1 MTADRTADRGF
12 RRDAAALWESYISR
26 HVSLRTTPFHTR
38 TGPLSEG
45 QAWRRWAGYVVAS
58 SYELSHDREYHAI
71 RNSAALF
78 DVSPLYK
85 YLITG
90 RDAARLLDHTVPRTG
105 GKAKIG
111 QVLYTPWCDN
121 EGKQIDDGTIS
132 VLGDQT
138 YRMTSA
144 DPTLRWLHLNASGL
158 EVNIQDVS
166 ESTAALSLQGPSSR
180 EILQIAAQRDLS
192 GLKYFRL
199 TSAKIRG
206 IPVTISR
213 TGYTGDLGYEVWVDA
228 AQAVPLWD
236 ALIDTGTPYGIT
248 PAGMLA
254 LDVARI
260 EAGLLLIEVD
270 YFSSRH
276 ALIEAQK
283 SSPLEL
289 GLAWTV
295 ATDKERFNGQ
305 PALDAERRRGPA
317 WQFTGL
323 TVDWDSLEQL
333 YTDVGLPPRLPTQAW
348 RTSVPI
354 YDRGG
359 HRQLGYATSGGWA
372 PPLKRYMALAHL
384 RAHHAKTGTEVRI
397 EGTGGHRRKQAKG
410 PLTPLPFFHPQRQ
423 RPWSTT

>member
-1 MTADRTADRGF
+1 VT
-12 RRDAAALWESYISR
+12 
-26 HVSLRTTPFHTR
+26 LRTTPFHPR
-38 TGPLSEG
+38 TAALSEG

-71 RNSAALF
+71 RNAAALF

-90 RDAARLLDHTVPRTG
+90 RDAARVLDRIVTRNVA
-105 GKAKIG
+105 KAQVG
-111 QVLYTPWCDN
+111 QVLYTPWCDSD
-121 EGKQIDDGTIS
+121 GKQIDDGTIS
-132 VLGDQT
+132 VLDERT

-144 DPTLRWLHLNASGL
+144 DPTLRWLHLNAAGL
-158 EVNIQDVS
+158 EVMIEDVS
-166 ESTAALSLQGPSSR
+166 ERTAALSLQGPNAR
-180 EILQIAAQRDLS
+180 AILETAAARDLS
-192 GLKYFRL
+192 ALKYFRL
-199 TSAKIRG
+199 TQGKIRN

-228 AQAVPLWD
+228 AQALPLWD
-236 ALIDTGTPYGIT
+236 ALIAAGTPYGIT

-289 GLAWTV
+289 GLGWTV
-295 ATDKERFNGQ
+295 ATDKDGYNGHD
-305 PALDAERRRGPA
+305 ALAAERRRGPA

-333 YTDVGLPPRLPTQAW
+333 YADVGLPPRLPSQAW

-354 YDRGG
+354 YDQRAG
-359 HRQLGYATSGGWA
+359 RQVGYATSGGWS
-372 PPLKRYMALAHL
+372 PLLKRYIALAHL
-384 RAHHAKTGTEVRI
+384 EAAFAKPGAAVRMEITVEHH
-397 EGTGGHRRKQAKG
+397 RKQARAHV
-410 PLTPLPFFHPQRQ
+410 TPLPFFSPERK
-423 RPWSTT
+423 RA

>member
-1 MTADRTADRGF
+1 
-12 RRDAAALWESYISR
+12 
-26 HVSLRTTPFHTR
+26 VSLRTTPFHPR
-38 TGPLSEG
+38 TAPLSEG

-90 RDAARLLDHTVPRTG
+90 RDAAQLLDKVVTRHVA
-105 GKAKIG
+105 KAKVG

-121 EGKQIDDGTIS
+121 AGKQIDDGTIS
-132 VLGDQT
+132 VLNDQT

-144 DPTLRWLHLNASGL
+144 DPTLRWLHLNAAGL
-158 EVNIQDVS
+158 DVKIEDVS
-166 ESTAALSLQGPSSR
+166 EKTAAVSLQGPSSR
-180 EILQIAAQRDLS
+180 EILQLAAQQDLTS
-192 GLKYFRL
+192 LKYFRL
-199 TSAKIRG
+199 TPAAIRG

-213 TGYTGDLGYEVWVDA
+213 TGYTGDLGFEVWVDA

-236 ALIDTGTPYGIT
+236 ALVETGTPYGIT

-276 ALIEAQK
+276 ALIASQK
-283 SSPLEL
+283 SSPYEL
-289 GLAWTV
+289 GLGWTV
-295 ATDKERFNGQ
+295 AIDKEQFNGKD
-305 PALDAERRRGPA
+305 ALLREKKQGSS

-323 TVDWDSLEQL
+323 TVDWDSLERL
-333 YTDVGLPPRLPTQAW
+333 YAAVGLPPRLPSQAW
-348 RTSVPI
+348 RTSVPV
-354 YDRGG
+354 YDGG
-359 HRQLGYATSGGWA
+359 GRQVGYATSGGWS
-372 PPLKRYMALAHL
+372 PLLKQYMALVHL
-384 RAHHAKTGTEVRI
+384 ESQFASPGTELHMEITV
-397 EGTGGHRRKQAKG
+397 EHRRKAAHARV
-410 PLTPLPFFHPQRQ
+410 TPLPFFNPERK
-423 RPWSTT
+423 RA